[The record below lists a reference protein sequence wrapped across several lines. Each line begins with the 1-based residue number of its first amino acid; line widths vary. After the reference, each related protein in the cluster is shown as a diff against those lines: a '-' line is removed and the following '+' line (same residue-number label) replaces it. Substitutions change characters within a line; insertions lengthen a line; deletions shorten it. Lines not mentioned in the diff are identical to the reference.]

1 MHRQLSMARKLPA
14 IVLSACL
21 TFGLFSWIVL
31 YSHAAS
37 VSKDT
42 LQEKGEL
49 TIGQLVELVR
59 APLFNNDIISIQV
72 ALQKVTEDPSIISA
86 SVEDVEGQLV
96 TQSKK
101 TSAGKVIANS
111 FSRDIVFQ
119 DTLAGKVRLTINSQ
133 PITQRFNQVVRNWL
147 LLWLLFSAVCTYF
160 THRFAEQLSRRLR
173 LLTKR
178 LPGGS
183 DNIVDEIV
191 ALETRLQPLLAK
203 GNDEELPETS
213 YYCSLVTATIKNRQ
227 RLDTQLNRQNM
238 TMLLEKIDYCTL
250 RTLELYGGKR
260 IEGGNGCIN
269 FYIRST
275 QHSKQHLLVCLMAV
289 YSLQQLLKQLSGQLG
304 IDLDIAWTL
313 CSDNLPAA
321 PLFQY
326 HEGLD
331 RLKGQASVLAEQ
343 LDKGAIGMQ
352 SKEYDIDQL
361 SSIARFLPFTDDCYL
376 LQGFPEGRQLLLEKQ
391 IQHLASICF

>member
-1 MHRQLSMARKLPA
+1 MHRQYSMATKLPA

-21 TFGLFSWIVL
+21 IFGLFSWIVL
-31 YSHAAS
+31 HSHADS
-37 VSKDT
+37 VSKKT

-49 TIGQLVELVR
+49 TITQLTELVR
-59 APLFNNDIISIQV
+59 APLFNNDNISIQV

-96 TQSKK
+96 AQSKK
-101 TSAGKVIANS
+101 SPTERVVANN
-111 FSRDIVFQ
+111 FSRNIVFQ

-133 PITQRFNQVVRNWL
+133 PIKQRFSQVVRNWL
-147 LLWLLFSAVCTYF
+147 LLWALFSATCTFITYK
-160 THRFAEQLSRRLR
+160 FAEQLSRRIR

-183 DNIVDEIV
+183 ENIVDEV
-191 ALETRLQPLLAK
+191 LALETRLQPLLAK
-203 GNDEELPETS
+203 GNDEELPETN

-238 TMLLEKIDYCTL
+238 TLLLEKIDYCTL

-275 QHSKQHLLVCLMAV
+275 QLSKQHLLVCLMAV
-289 YSLQQLLKQLSGQLG
+289 YSLQQLLRQLSEQSG
-304 IDLDIAWTL
+304 IDLEIAWTL
-313 CSDNLPAA
+313 CSENLPAA

-343 LDKGAIGMQ
+343 LEEGSIGMH
-352 SKEYDIDQL
+352 SKEYDIEQL
-361 SSIARFLPFTDDCYL
+361 SSIARFLPFSEDCYV

>member
-1 MHRQLSMARKLPA
+1 MHRQYSMANKLPA

-21 TFGLFSWIVL
+21 IFGLLSWIVL
-31 YSHAAS
+31 FSHAAS
-37 VSKDT
+37 VSKQT

-49 TIGQLVELVR
+49 TIAQLTELVR
-59 APLFNNDIISIQV
+59 APLFNNDNISIQV

-96 TQSKK
+96 AQSKK
-101 TSAGKVIANS
+101 TALEKVIANS

-133 PITQRFNQVVRNWL
+133 PINQRFSQVVRNWL
-147 LLWLLFSAVCTYF
+147 LLWALFSAACTYI
-160 THRFAEQLSRRLR
+160 TYKFAEQLSRRLR

-203 GNDEELPETS
+203 GNDEELPETN
-213 YYCSLVTATIKNRQ
+213 YYCTLVTLTIKNRQ
-227 RLDTQLNRQNM
+227 RLDSQLNRQNM
-238 TMLLEKIDYCTL
+238 TLLLEKIDYCTL

-275 QHSKQHLLVCLMAV
+275 QLSKQHLLVCLMAV
-289 YSLQQLLKQLSGQLG
+289 YSLQQLLKQLSEQLG

-331 RLKGQASVLAEQ
+331 RLKGQASLLAEQ
-343 LDKGAIGMQ
+343 LEEGSIGMQ
-352 SKEYDIDQL
+352 SKEYDIEQL
-361 SSIARFLPFTDDCYL
+361 SSIARFLPFSEDCYL

>member
-1 MHRQLSMARKLPA
+1 MANKLPA

-21 TFGLFSWIVL
+21 IFGLFSWAVL

-37 VSKDT
+37 VSSET

-49 TIGQLVELVR
+49 TIAQLVELVR
-59 APLFNNDIISIQV
+59 APLFNNDTISIQV
-72 ALQKVTEDPSIISA
+72 ALQKVTQDPSIISA
-86 SVEDVEGQLV
+86 SVEDVDGQLV

-101 TSAGKVIANS
+101 SPLGKVVANS
-111 FSRDIVFQ
+111 FSRNIVFQ
-119 DTLAGKVRLTINSQ
+119 DTLAGKVILTINSQ
-133 PITQRFNQVVRNWL
+133 PIKQRFSRVVRNWL
-147 LLWLLFSAVCTYF
+147 LLWALFTAVCTYATF
-160 THRFAEQLSRRLR
+160 RFAEQLSRRIR

-183 DNIVDEIV
+183 DNIVDEIA

-203 GNDEELPETS
+203 GNDEELPETN

-227 RLDTQLNRQNM
+227 RLDSQLNRQNM
-238 TMLLEKIDYCTL
+238 TLLLEKIDYCTL

-275 QHSKQHLLVCLMAV
+275 QLSKQHLLVCLMAV
-289 YSLQQLLKQLSGQLG
+289 YSLQQLFRQLSEQSG
-304 IDLDIAWTL
+304 IDLEIAWTL

-321 PLFQY
+321 PLFEY

-343 LDKGAIGMQ
+343 LEEGTIGMQ
-352 SKEYDIDQL
+352 SEEYDIEQL
-361 SSIARFLPFTDDCYL
+361 SSIARFLPFSEDCFV

-391 IQHLASICF
+391 IQYLASVCF

>member
-1 MHRQLSMARKLPA
+1 MHRQYSMANKLPA

-21 TFGLFSWIVL
+21 VFGLLSWTVL
-31 YSHAAS
+31 STHAVGAS
-37 VSKDT
+37 KKS

-49 TIGQLVELVR
+49 TIAQLVELVR
-59 APLFNNDIISIQV
+59 APLFNSDIISIQV
-72 ALQKVTEDPSIISA
+72 ALRKVTEDPSIISA
-86 SVEDVEGQLV
+86 AVEDVDGQLV
-96 TQSKK
+96 AQSKK
-101 TSAGKVIANS
+101 NSLEKVVAVR
-111 FSRDIVFQ
+111 FSGDIVFQ

-133 PITQRFNQVVRNWL
+133 IIEQRYSPVVTNWL
-147 LLWLLFSAVCTYF
+147 LLWALFSAACTYATF
-160 THRFAEQLSRRLR
+160 RFAGQLSRRLR
-173 LLTKR
+173 LLTRR

-183 DNIVDEIV
+183 DNIADEIV
-191 ALETRLQPLLAK
+191 ALETRIQPLLAK
-203 GNDEELPETS
+203 GNSEELPETS

-238 TMLLEKIDYCTL
+238 TLLLEKIDYCTL

-275 QHSKQHLLVCLMAV
+275 QYSKQHLLVCLMAV
-289 YSLQQLLKQLSGQLG
+289 YSLQQLLKKLSEQSG
-304 IDLDIAWTL
+304 IDLEIAWTL
-313 CSDNLPAA
+313 CSDNLVAA

-331 RLKGQASVLAEQ
+331 RLKSQAAVLADQ
-343 LDKGAIGMQ
+343 LEEGSIGMQ
-352 SKEYDIDQL
+352 CSEYDIEQL
-361 SSIARFLPFTDDCYL
+361 SSIARFLPFSEDCYL

>member
-1 MHRQLSMARKLPA
+1 MHRQFSMANKLPA
-14 IVLSACL
+14 FVLSACL
-21 TFGLFSWIVL
+21 IFGLFSWIVL
-31 YSHAAS
+31 YSHATS
-37 VSKDT
+37 VSEDT

-59 APLFNNDIISIQV
+59 APLFNNDNISIQV

-86 SVEDVEGQLV
+86 SVEDVEGQLIA
-96 TQSKK
+96 QSKK
-101 TSAGKVIANS
+101 SPADKVIANS

-119 DTLAGKVRLTINSQ
+119 DTLAGKVRLTVNSQ
-133 PITQRFNQVVRNWL
+133 PITQRFGQVVRNWL
-147 LLWLLFSAVCTYF
+147 LLWALFSAVCTYL
-160 THRFAEQLSRRLR
+160 THRYAEQLSRRLR
-173 LLTKR
+173 LMTRR

-183 DNIVDEIV
+183 EEIIDEIA

-203 GNDEELPETS
+203 GSDEELPETN

-227 RLDTQLNRQNM
+227 RLDSQLNRQNM
-238 TMLLEKIDYCTL
+238 TLLLEKIDYCTL

-260 IEGGNGCIN
+260 IEGSNGCIN

-275 QHSKQHLLVCLMAV
+275 QHSRQHLLVCLMAV
-289 YSLQQLLKQLSGQLG
+289 YSLQQLLKQLSEQSG
-304 IDLDIAWTL
+304 IDLEIAWTL
-313 CSDNLPAA
+313 CSDNLAAA

-331 RLKGQASVLAEQ
+331 RLKGQAAVLAEQ
-343 LDKGAIGMQ
+343 LEEGSIGMQ
-352 SKEYDIDQL
+352 SREYDIEQL
-361 SSIARFLPFTDDCYL
+361 SSIAHFLPFTEDFYL

>member
-101 TSAGKVIANS
+101 TSVGKVIANS

>member
-147 LLWLLFSAVCTYF
+147 LIWLLFSAVCTYF

-275 QHSKQHLLVCLMAV
+275 QHSKQHLLVCLMAI

>member
-1 MHRQLSMARKLPA
+1 MHRQFSMANKLPA

-21 TFGLFSWIVL
+21 IFGLFSWIVL
-31 YSHAAS
+31 QTHARS
-37 VSKDT
+37 VSTDT

-59 APLFNNDIISIQV
+59 APLFNNDNISIQV
-72 ALQKVTEDPSIISA
+72 ALQKVTEDPAIIGA
-86 SVEDVEGQLV
+86 SVEDVEGQLIA
-96 TQSKK
+96 QSKK
-101 TSAGKVIANS
+101 NSAKKVIANS

-133 PITQRFNQVVRNWL
+133 PIKQRFGQVVRNWL
-147 LLWLLFSAVCTYF
+147 LLWALFTAACTYL
-160 THRFAEQLSRRLR
+160 THRYAEQLSRRLR

-203 GNDEELPETS
+203 GNDEELPETN

-238 TMLLEKIDYCTL
+238 TLLLEKIDYCTL

-289 YSLQQLLKQLSGQLG
+289 YSLQQLLKQLSEQLG

-331 RLKGQASVLAEQ
+331 RLKGQAAVLAGQ
-343 LDKGAIGMQ
+343 LEEGSIGMQ
-352 SKEYDIDQL
+352 SREYDIEQL
-361 SSIARFLPFTDDCYL
+361 SSIARFLPFTEDCYL

>member
-1 MHRQLSMARKLPA
+1 MHRQYSMAKKLPA

-21 TFGLFSWIVL
+21 VFGFFSWIVL
-31 YSHAAS
+31 SSHAAS
-37 VSKDT
+37 VSKET

-49 TIGQLVELVR
+49 TISQLAERVR
-59 APLFNNDIISIQV
+59 APLFNNDTISIQV

-96 TQSKK
+96 AQSKK
-101 TSAGKVIANS
+101 SPLEKVVANS
-111 FSRDIVFQ
+111 FSRNIVFQ
-119 DTLAGKVRLTINSQ
+119 ETLAGKVRLTINSQ
-133 PITQRFNQVVRNWL
+133 PIKQRFSQVVRNWL
-147 LLWLLFSAVCTYF
+147 LLWVLFSAACSYLTF
-160 THRFAEQLSRRLR
+160 RFAEQLSRRIR

-183 DNIVDEIV
+183 DNIVDEIA

-203 GNDEELPETS
+203 GNDEELPETN

-260 IEGGNGCIN
+260 IEGSSGCIN

-275 QHSKQHLLVCLMAV
+275 QLSKQHLLVCLMAV
-289 YSLQQLLKQLSGQLG
+289 YSLQQLLKQLSEQSG
-304 IDLDIAWTL
+304 IDLEIVWTL
-313 CSDNLPAA
+313 CSHSLPAA

-331 RLKGQASVLAEQ
+331 KLKGQAAVLAEQ
-343 LDKGAIGMQ
+343 LDEGAIGMQ
-352 SKEYDIDQL
+352 SKEYDIEQL
-361 SSIARFLPFTDDCYL
+361 SSIARFLPFSEDCYV

>member
-275 QHSKQHLLVCLMAV
+275 QHSKQHLLVCLMAI

>member
-1 MHRQLSMARKLPA
+1 MHRQFSMANKLPA

-21 TFGLFSWIVL
+21 IFGLFSWIVL
-31 YSHAAS
+31 QTHARS
-37 VSKDT
+37 VSTDT

-59 APLFNNDIISIQV
+59 APLFNNDNISIQV
-72 ALQKVTEDPSIISA
+72 ALQKVTEDPAIIGA
-86 SVEDVEGQLV
+86 SVEDVEGQLIA
-96 TQSKK
+96 QSKK
-101 TSAGKVIANS
+101 NSAEKVIANS

-133 PITQRFNQVVRNWL
+133 PIKQRFGQVVRNWL
-147 LLWLLFSAVCTYF
+147 LLWALFTAACTYL
-160 THRFAEQLSRRLR
+160 THRYAKQLSRRLR

-203 GNDEELPETS
+203 GNDEELPETN

-238 TMLLEKIDYCTL
+238 TLLLEKIDYCTL

-289 YSLQQLLKQLSGQLG
+289 YSLQQLLKQLSEQLG

-331 RLKGQASVLAEQ
+331 RLKGQAAVLAGQ
-343 LDKGAIGMQ
+343 LEEGSIGMQ
-352 SKEYDIDQL
+352 SREYDIEQL
-361 SSIARFLPFTDDCYL
+361 SSIARFLPFTEDCYL

>member
-1 MHRQLSMARKLPA
+1 MHRQYSMANKLPA
-14 IVLSACL
+14 TVLSACL
-21 TFGLFSWIVL
+21 IFGLLSWIVL
-31 YSHAAS
+31 SRQAAS
-37 VSKDT
+37 VSKQT

-49 TIGQLVELVR
+49 TIAQLVELVR
-59 APLFNNDIISIQV
+59 APLFNNDNISIQV

-96 TQSKK
+96 AQSKK
-101 TSAGKVIANS
+101 PALEKVIANS

-133 PITQRFNQVVRNWL
+133 PINQRFSQVVRNWL
-147 LLWLLFSAVCTYF
+147 LLWVLFSAACTYI
-160 THRFAEQLSRRLR
+160 TYKFAEQLSRRLR

-203 GNDEELPETS
+203 GNDEELPETN
-213 YYCSLVTATIKNRQ
+213 YYCTLVTLTIKNRQ
-227 RLDTQLNRQNM
+227 RLDSQLNRQNM
-238 TMLLEKIDYCTL
+238 TLLLEKIDYCTL

-275 QHSKQHLLVCLMAV
+275 QLSKQHLLVCLMAV
-289 YSLQQLLKQLSGQLG
+289 YSLQQLLKQLSEQLG

-331 RLKGQASVLAEQ
+331 RLKGQASLLAEQ
-343 LDKGAIGMQ
+343 LEEGSIGMQ
-352 SKEYDIDQL
+352 SKEYDIEQL
-361 SSIARFLPFTDDCYL
+361 SSIARFLPFSEDCYL

>member
-1 MHRQLSMARKLPA
+1 MHRQFSMARKLPA
-14 IVLSACL
+14 TVLSACL
-21 TFGLFSWIVL
+21 IFGLFSWIVL
-31 YSHAAS
+31 FSHATS

-59 APLFNNDIISIQV
+59 APLFNNDNISIQV

-96 TQSKK
+96 AQSKK
-101 TSAGKVIANS
+101 TTIEKVIANS

-133 PITQRFNQVVRNWL
+133 PIKQRFNQVVRNWL
-147 LLWLLFSAVCTYF
+147 LLWVLFSAVCTYL
-160 THRFAEQLSRRLR
+160 THRYAEQLSRRLR

-203 GNDEELPETS
+203 GGDEELPETS

-289 YSLQQLLKQLSGQLG
+289 YSLQQLLQ
-304 IDLDIAWTL
+304 
-313 CSDNLPAA
+313 
-321 PLFQY
+321 
-326 HEGLD
+326 
-331 RLKGQASVLAEQ
+331 
-343 LDKGAIGMQ
+343 
-352 SKEYDIDQL
+352 
-361 SSIARFLPFTDDCYL
+361 
-376 LQGFPEGRQLLLEKQ
+376 
-391 IQHLASICF
+391 